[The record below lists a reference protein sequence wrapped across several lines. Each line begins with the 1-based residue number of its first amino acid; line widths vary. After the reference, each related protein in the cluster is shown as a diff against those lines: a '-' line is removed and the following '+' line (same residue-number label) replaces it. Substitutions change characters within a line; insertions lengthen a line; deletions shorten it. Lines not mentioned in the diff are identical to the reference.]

1 MRAYFHIKNKNVCAI
16 KYRKFT
22 FEEKKIRLN
31 DKYQNLVSLG
41 DAFATKFQPG
51 CTLSGKKK
59 QKSGCATNNGKY
71 CNFSIKSGTLV
82 HGLMGQ

>member
-31 DKYQNLVSLG
+31 DKYQSLVSLG

-51 CTLSGKKK
+51 CTLSGKKNK
-59 QKSGCATNNGKY
+59 NQVVPQIMANIAILALSLARSCM
-71 CNFSIKSGTLV
+71 V
-82 HGLMGQ
+82 